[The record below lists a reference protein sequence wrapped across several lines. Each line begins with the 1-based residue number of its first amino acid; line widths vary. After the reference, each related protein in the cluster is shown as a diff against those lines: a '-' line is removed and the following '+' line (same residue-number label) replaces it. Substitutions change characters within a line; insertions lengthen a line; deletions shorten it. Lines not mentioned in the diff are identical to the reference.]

1 MKTAIRAR
9 SGMQYRSEAGGR
21 SKISCGPDSSIAAE
35 LEPVSPVLDA
45 LCFNSVLRTQSDV
58 PLVSRK

>member
-1 MKTAIRAR
+1 
-9 SGMQYRSEAGGR
+9 MQYRSEAGGR